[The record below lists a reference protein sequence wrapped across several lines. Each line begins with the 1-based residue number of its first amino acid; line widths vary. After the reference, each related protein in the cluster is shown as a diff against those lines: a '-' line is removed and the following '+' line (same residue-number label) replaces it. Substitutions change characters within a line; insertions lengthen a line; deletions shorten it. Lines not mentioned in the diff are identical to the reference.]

1 MLTHRKSGQS
11 FPTYGYL
18 IWRVFE
24 GGSSLLLRHVTS
36 GFSVFHVKNVEG
48 DSPGRARLPNNLKH
62 FPKLRRVAIDVVK
75 LHTSR
80 AGPWIWV
87 SPRLGY
93 LTSEI
98 CSPIIN
104 QSR

>member
-11 FPTYGYL
+11 FPTYGRV
-18 IWRVFE
+18 IWRVLE

-62 FPKLRRVAIDVVK
+62 FPKLRRVAIDAVK
-75 LHTSR
+75 LGTYSR
-80 AGPWIWV
+80 RAVHMGITTA
-87 SPRLGY
+87 RL
-93 LTSEI
+93 SD
-98 CSPIIN
+98 
-104 QSR
+104 